1 MDLKMDDSID
11 MQDRP
16 VEAKDREIDELRRQV
31 TELEHALK
39 LWKGKATNA
48 SLAVSE
54 YTSKSLALENQVQS
68 AELRLS
74 EFKDAV
80 MIVVRELARE

>member
-1 MDLKMDDSID
+1 MCDSID

-31 TELEHALK
+31 KELEHALT
-39 LWKGKATNA
+39 LWKGKAGNA

-54 YTSKSLALENQVQS
+54 YTSKSLALEQQVQS
-68 AELRLS
+68 AERRLS

>member
-11 MQDRP
+11 MKDRP
-16 VEAKDREIDELRRQV
+16 GEAKDREIHELRKQV

-39 LWKGKATNA
+39 LWKGKAGNA

-68 AELRLS
+68 AERRLA